1 MEESMDFSA
10 EAVIARRSAPEAAE
24 ILKCSD
30 SAAEK
35 NAAMLL
41 SESGPRIIIDSDNEI
56 DATGVGNIVA
66 KKGARVR
73 GRFGITIEALEG
85 SIVTAERDCRV
96 VARSGSLIVAMEGS
110 SVVAMANS
118 RVFAEKGANVF
129 AHGDASV
136 FARSGSEVF
145 SYPGASVMPFDGSL
159 VHATAR

>member
-1 MEESMDFSA
+1 MESMDFSA
-10 EAVIARRSAPEAAE
+10 ESIIAKRGAPNAAE
-24 ILKCSD
+24 ILKSSD

-41 SESGPRIIIDSDNEI
+41 SESGPKIIIDDNEI

-73 GRFGITIEALEG
+73 GRFGITIEALDG
-85 SIVTAERDCRV
+85 SIITAERDCRV
-96 VARSGSLIVAMEGS
+96 VARGGSLVVAMEGS

-145 SYPGASVMPFDGSL
+145 SYPGASVLPFDGSL
-159 VHATAR
+159 VHATLR